1 MEKVLV
7 IVVTYNGMA
16 WIDRCLSSLF
26 DTDFS
31 VDVFVS
37 DNLSTDDTVKHIKS
51 NYPQVI
57 LSENKKNLGF
67 GGANNIG
74 FNYAIRQGY
83 DYVYLLN
90 QDAWVFDHT
99 IETLINVSVS
109 HPEYA
114 ILSPLQCTASL
125 KALDDDFY
133 HNVPESLWRD
143 VFFDSKKEVYETDF
157 LMAAHWFIPVS
168 SLKTIGAFSPAF
180 FHYGEDDNYVNR
192 AHWHGYKIGIVPALK
207 VVHDREYR
215 IDSKKKIL
223 YMKSTFAIVRVSN
236 PNVKWYLMIPRIMG
250 SFCYN
255 ALKYRSFVS
264 ILNAVQFMIRLP
276 HYLKI
281 KKLSVVKKAFLTDI

>member
-16 WIDRCLSSLF
+16 WIDWCLSSLF
-26 DTDFS
+26 HANFA

-51 NYPQVI
+51 NYPKVI

-74 FNYAIRQGY
+74 FNYAIKHGY

-90 QDAWVFDHT
+90 QDAWVFDNT
-99 IETLINVSVS
+99 IETLVHVSVT

-143 VFFDSKKEVYETDF
+143 VFFDSKKEVYETAF
-157 LMAAHWFIPVS
+157 VMAAHWFIPVS
-168 SLKTIGAFSPAF
+168 SLNIIGAFSPAF
-180 FHYGEDDNYVNR
+180 FHYGEDDNYINR
-192 AHWHGYKIGIVPALK
+192 VHWHGFKVGIVPALK

-250 SFCYN
+250 SFCYS
-255 ALKYRSFVS
+255 ALKYASFVP
-264 ILNAVQFMIRLP
+264 ILHVVQFMIKLP

-281 KKLSVVKKAFLTDI
+281 KKLSVIKKAFLTEI